1 MLLLKER
8 EESQNKTKL
17 LTVVKTINVTAFT
30 TTVYKEKKIEK
41 ETKKYKHRQQKLSI
55 SNWKNTVCSK
65 QQLKLTQGAEINK
78 KTCETDQKLT
88 EIGRRSWR
96 KKWRRVQLAKYRPE
110 EANSPGCTQPPV
122 SDVM

>member
-41 ETKKYKHRQQKLSI
+41 ETKNINIDRTKLSI
-55 SNWKNTVCSK
+55 SN
-65 QQLKLTQGAEINK
+65 
-78 KTCETDQKLT
+78 
-88 EIGRRSWR
+88 
-96 KKWRRVQLAKYRPE
+96 
-110 EANSPGCTQPPV
+110 
-122 SDVM
+122 

>member
-41 ETKKYKHRQQKLSI
+41 ETKNMI
-55 SNWKNTVCSK
+55 ITK
-65 QQLKLTQGAEINK
+65 QN
-78 KTCETDQKLT
+78 
-88 EIGRRSWR
+88 
-96 KKWRRVQLAKYRPE
+96 YR
-110 EANSPGCTQPPV
+110 
-122 SDVM
+122 

>member
-41 ETKKYKHRQQKLSI
+41 ETKNINIDRTKLSI

-65 QQLKLTQGAEINK
+65 QQLKLTQDAEINK

-88 EIGRRSWR
+88 EKEL
-96 KKWRRVQLAKYRPE
+96 KKKMETSAT
-110 EANSPGCTQPPV
+110 C
-122 SDVM
+122 

>member
-65 QQLKLTQGAEINK
+65 QQLKLTQDAEINK
-78 KTCETDQKLT
+78 KTCETDQKST
-88 EIGRRSWR
+88 ENGRRNW
-96 KKWRRVQLAKYRPE
+96 KKKMETSAT
-110 EANSPGCTQPPV
+110 C
-122 SDVM
+122 

>member
-1 MLLLKER
+1 MLLLEER
-8 EESQNKTKL
+8 EENQNKTKL

-65 QQLKLTQGAEINK
+65 QQLKLTQDAEINK

-88 EIGRRSWR
+88 EKEL
-96 KKWRRVQLAKYRPE
+96 KKRGRRVQLVKYRPE

>member
-41 ETKKYKHRQQKLSI
+41 ETKNINIERKKTKLSI
-55 SNWKNTVCSK
+55 SN
-65 QQLKLTQGAEINK
+65 
-78 KTCETDQKLT
+78 
-88 EIGRRSWR
+88 
-96 KKWRRVQLAKYRPE
+96 
-110 EANSPGCTQPPV
+110 
-122 SDVM
+122 

>member
-41 ETKKYKHRQQKLSI
+41 ETKNI
-55 SNWKNTVCSK
+55 NIEKNKIIDKQVKIRKTVCSK
-65 QQLKLTQGAEINK
+65 QPLKLTQDAEINK

-88 EIGRRSWR
+88 ENGRRS
-96 KKWRRVQLAKYRPE
+96 
-110 EANSPGCTQPPV
+110 
-122 SDVM
+122 

>member
-41 ETKKYKHRQQKLSI
+41 ETKNINIDRTKLSI

-65 QQLKLTQGAEINK
+65 QQLKVTQDVEIIK

-88 EIGRRSWR
+88 EKVM
-96 KKWRRVQLAKYRPE
+96 KKRWRRVQLAKYRPD

-122 SDVM
+122 CDVM

>member
-41 ETKKYKHRQQKLSI
+41 EKKYKHR
-55 SNWKNTVCSK
+55 KNK
-65 QQLKLTQGAEINK
+65 IIDKQLK
-78 KTCETDQKLT
+78 
-88 EIGRRSWR
+88 
-96 KKWRRVQLAKYRPE
+96 KYC
-110 EANSPGCTQPPV
+110 SL
-122 SDVM
+122 